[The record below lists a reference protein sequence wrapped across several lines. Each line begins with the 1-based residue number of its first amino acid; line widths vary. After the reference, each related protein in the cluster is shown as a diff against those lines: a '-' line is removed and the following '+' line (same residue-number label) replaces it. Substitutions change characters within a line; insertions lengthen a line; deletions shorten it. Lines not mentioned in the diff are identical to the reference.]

1 MSVVLCCESAV
12 VNSVGV
18 PVGVFVCTVTV
29 RCKEEGPTTT
39 KPKQS
44 SDKEEISILYILN
57 KKTTF

>member
-1 MSVVLCCESAV
+1 MSVALCCESAV

-29 RCKEEGPTTT
+29 RRTKEGEKNPTTT

-44 SDKEEISILYILN
+44 SDKEDISIP
-57 KKTTF
+57 KK